1 MQEINIE
8 KGFFNFLTKK
18 VPQRIYIH
26 GDVGRG
32 KTFLMDMLFEEINHE
47 KKIRLHFHRFMQNLH
62 EELKNYEGA
71 TDPLKKIV
79 KDLSKKYECLCFD
92 EFYVEDIAD
101 AMLLG
106 KFMTELFKSDLSF
119 FATSNIAPINL
130 YEGGLQRK
138 LFLPA
143 IKAIETACEIYH
155 LDSNVDFR
163 LRALEKSGSYFYPS
177 DKNIEIIEEIFNEI
191 TQNKRS
197 KESFITINNRKIDIL
212 AFSKGVLWVNF
223 LQICSSPR
231 SAADYIEI
239 SKEFHTVILSDV
251 PVINSDDEARRF
263 ISFIDECYDRKV
275 KLIISA
281 AELPEKIYVKS
292 RLEEKF
298 KRTVSRLTEM
308 QSKDYLSQAHLA

>member
-1 MQEINIE
+1 MLELNKE
-8 KGFFNFLTKK
+8 KGFLNFFTKK
-18 VPQRIYIH
+18 KPQRIYIH

-62 EELKNYEGA
+62 ESLKNYEGA

-79 KDLSKKYECLCFD
+79 KDLSKRYECLCFD

-130 YEGGLQRK
+130 YESGLQRK
-138 LFLPA
+138 LFMPA
-143 IKAIETACEIYH
+143 IKDIETACEIYH
-155 LDSNVDFR
+155 LNSDIDFR
-163 LRALEKSGSYFYPS
+163 LRALEKSGSYFYPA
-177 DKNIEIIEEIFNEI
+177 DKNIEIVKKIFIEI
-191 TQNKRS
+191 TQNKKA
-197 KESFITINNRKIDIL
+197 KEGFININNRKMDIL
-212 AFSKGVLWVNF
+212 AFSKGILWVNF

-251 PVINSDDEARRF
+251 PIINSDYEARLF
-263 ISFIDECYDRKV
+263 ISFIDECYDRRV

-281 AELPEKIYVKS
+281 AELPEKLYVKS

-298 KRTVSRLTEM
+298 KRTISRMTEM
-308 QSKDYLSQAHLA
+308 QYKDYLSQAHLA

>member
-1 MQEINIE
+1 MQEINIK
-8 KGFFNFLTKK
+8 KGFFSLFTRKA
-18 VPQRIYIH
+18 PQRIYIH

-62 EELKNYEGA
+62 ERLKNYEGA
-71 TDPLKKIV
+71 TDPLKRIV

-106 KFMTELFKSDLSF
+106 KFMTELFESDLSF
-119 FATSNIAPINL
+119 FATSNISPKNL

-143 IKAIETACEIYH
+143 INAIESACEIYH
-155 LDSNVDFR
+155 LDSEIDFR
-163 LRALEKSGSYFYPS
+163 LRALEKSGSYFCPAENN
-177 DKNIEIIEEIFNEI
+177 KEIIEKIFKEI
-191 TQNKRS
+191 TQNRKA
-197 KESFITINNRKIDIL
+197 EENFITINNRKVSVL

-231 SAADYIEI
+231 SATDYIEI
-239 SKEFHTVILSDV
+239 SKEFHTIILTDV
-251 PVINSDDEARRF
+251 PIINSDDEARRF

>member
-8 KGFFNFLTKK
+8 KGFFNFFTKK
-18 VPQRIYIH
+18 VPQRVYIH

-62 EELKNYEGA
+62 ERLKNYEGA
-71 TDPLKKIV
+71 TDPLKRIV

-106 KFMTELFKSDLSF
+106 KFMTELFESDLSF
-119 FATSNIAPINL
+119 FATSNISPKNL
-130 YEGGLQRK
+130 YKGGLQRK

-143 IKAIETACEIYH
+143 INAIESACEIYH
-155 LDSNVDFR
+155 LDSEIDFR
-163 LRALEKSGSYFYPS
+163 LRALEKSGSYFCPAENN
-177 DKNIEIIEEIFNEI
+177 KEIIEKIFKEI
-191 TQNKRS
+191 TQNRKA
-197 KESFITINNRKIDIL
+197 EENFITINNRKVSVL

-223 LQICSSPR
+223 IQICTSPR

-251 PVINSDDEARRF
+251 PIINSDDEARRF

>member
-1 MQEINIE
+1 LLELNKE
-8 KGFFNFLTKK
+8 KGFLNFFTKK
-18 VPQRIYIH
+18 KPQRIYIH

-62 EELKNYEGA
+62 ESLKNYEGA

-79 KDLSKKYECLCFD
+79 KDLSKRYECLCFD

-119 FATSNIAPINL
+119 FATSNIAPKNL
-130 YEGGLQRK
+130 YEDGLQRK

-143 IKAIETACEIYH
+143 IKAIDSACEIYH
-155 LDSNVDFR
+155 LNSDVDFR
-163 LRALEKSGSYFYPS
+163 LRALEKSGSYFYPA
-177 DKNIEIIEEIFNEI
+177 DKNIEIVKKIFVEI
-191 TQNKRS
+191 TQNKKA
-197 KESFITINNRKIDIL
+197 KEGFININNRKMDIL
-212 AFSKGVLWVNF
+212 AYSKGVLWANF

-251 PVINSDDEARRF
+251 PFINSDDEARRF
-263 ISFIDECYDRKV
+263 ISFIDECYDRRV

-281 AELPEKIYVKS
+281 AELPEKLYVKS

-298 KRTVSRLTEM
+298 KRTISRMTEM

>member
-8 KGFFNFLTKK
+8 KGFFNFFTKK
-18 VPQRIYIH
+18 VPQRVYIH

-62 EELKNYEGA
+62 EELKNYEGT

-239 SKEFHTVILSDV
+239 SKEFHTVILSDL
-251 PVINSDDEARRF
+251 PIINSDDEARRF

-298 KRTVSRLTEM
+298 KRTISRMTEM

>member
-1 MQEINIE
+1 MLELNKE
-8 KGFFNFLTKK
+8 KGFLNFFTKK
-18 VPQRIYIH
+18 KPQRIYIH

-32 KTFLMDMLFEEINHE
+32 KTFLMDMLFEEINHG

-62 EELKNYEGA
+62 ESLKNYEGA

-79 KDLSKKYECLCFD
+79 KDLSKRYECLCFD
-92 EFYVEDIAD
+92 EFCVEDIAD

-119 FATSNIAPINL
+119 LATSNITPKNL
-130 YEGGLQRK
+130 YEDGLQRK

-143 IKAIETACEIYH
+143 IKAIDSACEIYH
-155 LDSNVDFR
+155 LNSDVDFR
-163 LRALEKSGSYFYPS
+163 LRALEKSGSYFYPA
-177 DKNIEIIEEIFNEI
+177 DKNIEIVKKIFVEI
-191 TQNKRS
+191 TQNKKA
-197 KESFITINNRKIDIL
+197 KEGFININNRKMDIL
-212 AFSKGVLWVNF
+212 AYSKGVLWANF

-251 PVINSDDEARRF
+251 PFINSDDEARRF
-263 ISFIDECYDRKV
+263 ISFIDECYDRRV

-281 AELPEKIYVKS
+281 AELPEKLYVKS

-298 KRTVSRLTEM
+298 KRTISRMTEM

>member
-1 MQEINIE
+1 LLELNKE
-8 KGFFNFLTKK
+8 KGFLNFFTKK
-18 VPQRIYIH
+18 KPQRIYIH

-32 KTFLMDMLFEEINHE
+32 KTFLMDMLFEEINHG

-62 EELKNYEGA
+62 ESLKNYEGA

-79 KDLSKKYECLCFD
+79 KDLSKRYECLCFD

-119 FATSNIAPINL
+119 FATSNIAPKNL
-130 YEGGLQRK
+130 YEDGLQRK

-143 IKAIETACEIYH
+143 IKAIDSACEIYH
-155 LDSNVDFR
+155 LNSDVDFR
-163 LRALEKSGSYFYPS
+163 LRALEKSGSYFYPA
-177 DKNIEIIEEIFNEI
+177 DKNIEIIKKIFVEI
-191 TQNKRS
+191 TQNKRA
-197 KESFITINNRKIDIL
+197 KEGFININNRKMDIL
-212 AFSKGVLWVNF
+212 AYSKGVLWANF

-251 PVINSDDEARRF
+251 PIINSDDEARRF
-263 ISFIDECYDRKV
+263 ISFIDECYDRRV

-281 AELPEKIYVKS
+281 AELPEKLYVKS

-298 KRTVSRLTEM
+298 KRTISRMTEM

>member
-1 MQEINIE
+1 MFSS
-8 KGFFNFLTKK
+8 KA
-18 VPQRIYIH
+18 PQRVYIH

-62 EELKNYEGA
+62 GNLKNYEGVS
-71 TDPLKKIV
+71 DPINKVV
-79 KDLSKKYECLCFD
+79 KDLTKKYECLCFD

-106 KFMTELFKSDLSF
+106 KFMTELFKSKISF
-119 FATSNIAPINL
+119 FATSNIPPKNL

-143 IKAIETACEIYH
+143 IEAIENSCDVYH
-155 LDSNVDFR
+155 LDSNTDFR
-163 LRALEKSGSYFYPS
+163 LRALEKSGSYFYPFE
-177 DKNIEIIEEIFNEI
+177 DKKEVIENIFNKI
-191 TQNKRS
+191 TQNKREEKDFVS
-197 KESFITINNRKIDIL
+197 INNRKIMVI

-223 LQICSSPR
+223 QQICSSPR
-231 SAADYIEI
+231 SASDYIEV
-239 SKEFHTVILSDV
+239 SKEFHTIVLSEV
-251 PVINSDDEARRF
+251 PIINSDDEARRF

-281 AELPEKIYVKS
+281 AELPENLYVKTRLREKYKRTLS
-292 RLEEKF
+292 RLI
-298 KRTVSRLTEM
+298 EM